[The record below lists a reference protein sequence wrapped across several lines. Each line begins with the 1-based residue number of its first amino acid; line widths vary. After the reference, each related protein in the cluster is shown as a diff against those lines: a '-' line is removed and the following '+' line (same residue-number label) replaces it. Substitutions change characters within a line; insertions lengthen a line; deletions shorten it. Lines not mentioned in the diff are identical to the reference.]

1 MEEKINWLKIAITG
15 ALSAAGG
22 LFGVQFWLLLLT
34 ACLACL
40 DYITGTW
47 AAKHTGTWSSKVA
60 REGIDHKKGMVVVI
74 IVALA
79 ADLLCWV
86 AVDLM
91 PTAFDWPW
99 AWVTMV
105 CVWYCLTESG
115 SILEN
120 AGKMGAHIPG
130 WFAAALDAGI
140 SMVDNKGEEIAGKIA
155 EEKREQEGI
164 ENG

>member
-1 MEEKINWLKIAITG
+1 MEEKINWLKIAVTG
-15 ALSAAGG
+15 AVSTAGG
-22 LFGVQFWLLLLT
+22 VFGLQFWLLLLT
-34 ACLACL
+34 AFLACL

-47 AAKHTGTWSSKVA
+47 AAKHTGTWSSKAA

-79 ADLLCWV
+79 ADLLCWA

-91 PTAFDWPW
+91 PTAWDWPW
-99 AWVTMV
+99 VWVTMV
-105 CVWYCLTESG
+105 CAWYCLTEIG
-115 SILEN
+115 SNLEN

-130 WFAAALDAGI
+130 WFAAAMDAGL
-140 SMVDNKGEEIAGKIA
+140 SVVDGKGEEIVDKIGQD
-155 EEKREQEGI
+155 KREQEGI

>member
-1 MEEKINWLKIAITG
+1 MEEKINWLKIAVTG
-15 ALSAAGG
+15 AASAAGG

-34 ACLACL
+34 AFLACL

-47 AAKHTGTWSSKVA
+47 AAKHTGTWSSQRA

-91 PTAFDWPW
+91 PTAWDWPW

-105 CVWYCLTESG
+105 CVWYCLTEIG
-115 SILEN
+115 SNLEN
-120 AGKMGAHIPG
+120 AGKMGAHIPS
-130 WFAAALDAGI
+130 WFAAAMDAGI
-140 SMVDNKGEEIAGKIA
+140 RVVDGKGEEAADLIAQD
-155 EEKREQEGI
+155 KREQEGI
-164 ENG
+164 DNG

>member
-15 ALSAAGG
+15 APSFAGG

-34 ACLACL
+34 AGLACL

-60 REGIDHKKGMVVVI
+60 REGIDHKKGVVVVI

-99 AWVTMV
+99 VWVTMV
-105 CVWYCLTESG
+105 CVWYCLTEIG
-115 SILEN
+115 SNLEN
-120 AGKMGAHIPG
+120 AGKMGAHIPK
-130 WFAAALDAGI
+130 WFAAAMDAGI
-140 SMVDNKGEEIAGKIA
+140 SIVDAKGEEITAKIA
-155 EEKREQEGI
+155 EDKREQEGI